1 MGDGGRL
8 LGSVSG
14 VRLVFMLNRLVLPF
28 LSTSCLRVFHP
39 KHVQANAGKPEFSS
53 FPAFAAANENILM
66 VSQY

>member
-1 MGDGGRL
+1 MAADFMASVWGQTSFYAKP
-8 LGSVSG
+8 LGASVSQH
-14 VRLVFMLNRLVLPF
+14 FMPEAFFR
-28 LSTSCLRVFHP
+28 P